1 LFTFGMRGFVALV
14 LVGAGVW
21 SGCAT
26 GITGSPVQTAGTQA
40 TVAGEVVSDVGGEVE
55 YWVEYGP
62 TTAYGSETEHA
73 TETIER
79 NVSRTV
85 VRTIRGLER
94 STTYHY
100 RLCARD
106 SQQTGG
112 PGCGEDRQVTTVNV
126 DCGDTLTADLRLSG
140 DLDCVPGADG
150 LTVGADGIDINLA
163 GHIVRGRGFGIANSG
178 FDDVTIRDGRAYA
191 LDAAIALDG
200 ASRNRILRVSAG
212 LNRPFSEVPT
222 VIGIRI
228 QGGEANV
235 VRASS
240 VQASNIGLSATDSS
254 RLLVEG
260 STGFAGMGSRGGGP
274 AVRVRGDLARIL
286 RNDLDSGISVGGSAN
301 RIAGNRVHGIEFG
314 IEVVG
319 GEGNVVAENEARDA
333 FTFPFDPETGDG
345 ILVSSEAIGTL
356 LRANVAISNDEDGID
371 VRSAGTRLRDNRAND
386 NGDFGIDAVEG
397 VIDVGGNT
405 ASGNGNQLQ
414 CRNVF
419 CG

>member
-1 LFTFGMRGFVALV
+1 MGMRGGIAVL

-21 SGCAT
+21 SGCAA
-26 GITGSPVQTAGTQA
+26 GITGSPLRMAGTQA
-40 TVAGEVVSDVGGEVE
+40 TVLGEVVSDAGGEVE
-55 YWVEYGP
+55 YWVEYGR

-73 TETIER
+73 TATVER
-79 NVSRTV
+79 GVSRTV
-85 VRTIRGLER
+85 VLTIRGLER

-112 PGCGEDRQVTTVNV
+112 PGCGEDRQFTTVNV

-140 DLDCVPGADG
+140 DLHCGNGADG
-150 LTVGADGIDINLA
+150 LIVGADGIDINLA
-163 GHIVRGRGFGIANSG
+163 DHIVRGVNFGIANSGG

-191 LDAAIALDG
+191 VGDAIRLEGAIG
-200 ASRNRILRVSAG
+200 NRILRVSAG
-212 LNRPFSEVPT
+212 LNSPFSEAPT
-222 VIGIRI
+222 LIGIRI

-254 RLLVEG
+254 RLLVES

-274 AVRVRGDLARIL
+274 AIRVRGDLSRIL
-286 RNDLDSGISVGGSAN
+286 RNDLNSGISVGGSAN
-301 RIAGNRVHGIEFG
+301 RIAGNRVHGVEFG
-314 IEVVG
+314 IEVVAG
-319 GEGNVVAENEARDA
+319 DGNVVAENEVHDA
-333 FTFPFDPETGDG
+333 FKFSFDPETGDG
-345 ILVSSEAIGTL
+345 ILVSSGASGTL
-356 LRANVAISNDEDGID
+356 LRANVAVSNDEDGID

-405 ASGNGNQLQ
+405 ASGNGNPLQ